1 MPYVGRTP
9 TPSPVTIDDIPA
21 NSIDA
26 SKIVDG
32 SIEVSDIKD
41 NSITDAKLNSTK
53 LDGIADSA
61 NNYSHPAAHTVSEV
75 TGLQGLL
82 DGKTTET
89 YVNTQV
95 AALVASSPATL
106 DTLNELAT
114 ALGNDPNFAT
124 TTANSIGT
132 KLPLSGGTMT
142 GDTLHGDNVK
152 AMFGAGNDLQIYHDG
167 GNTYIKEN
175 GTGDLR
181 IKASNLSLQDSSG
194 YDYIACSDLGN
205 AGEVEIKYAGLTKL
219 ATTSTGIDVT
229 GTVTADGLTVDYI
242 SADAATLSIG
252 NTGTHDAFI
261 NSPEALYINID
272 SDNSQTNTRFRVG
285 KDATNTSGG
294 KLFNVEENGDIS
306 FYEDTGTTAKF
317 FWDASA
323 ESLGIGTSSPAAK
336 LDVNGTLACGGIV
349 TIDGGTGYGN
359 LEIGGNS
366 GAHIDLK
373 APNSDDFD
381 ARLLTTGNGLSIST
395 NTGVGSVR
403 LQHETATK
411 LATTSTGVSVTG
423 TLNVSDLSYT
433 GNINGGYAAGNF
445 HLDTQ
450 SQTNKGIYLNW
461 FGGNAGTFC
470 GNGASGFGPINA
482 SAFNQVSDY
491 RLKEN
496 IVPMAGSIAR
506 LKSLKPCNFNFIA
519 GNPLSSSWGTSTVDG
534 FIAHE
539 VQEVVPECAT
549 GTKDGM
555 KDEEYE
561 VTPAVKEVLDDEG
574 NVTTEA
580 VEAVMST
587 RSVPDYQ
594 GIDQSKLVPLL
605 VASLQEA
612 IARIEVLENA

>member
-1 MPYVGRTP
+1 MATQVQQRRGT
-9 TPSPVTIDDIPA
+9 TAQHNVFTGA
-21 NSIDA
+21 N
-26 SKIVDG
+26 G
-32 SIEVSDIKD
+32 
-41 NSITDAKLNSTK
+41 
-53 LDGIADSA
+53 
-61 NNYSHPAAHTVSEV
+61 EV
-75 TGLQGLL
+75 TV
-82 DGKTTET
+82 DTSK
-89 YVNTQV
+89 
-95 AALVASSPATL
+95 
-106 DTLNELAT
+106 DTLVIHDGTTQGGFPLAKE
-114 ALGNDPNFAT
+114 A
-124 TTANSIGT
+124 SV
-132 KLPLSGGTMT
+132 LPLAGGTMT
-142 GDTLHGDNVK
+142 GT
-152 AMFGAGNDLQIYHDG
+152 I
-167 GNTYIKEN
+167 
-175 GTGDLR
+175 
-181 IKASNLSLQDSSG
+181 SNF
-194 YDYIACSDLGN
+194 
-205 AGEVEIKYAGLTKL
+205 
-219 ATTSTGIDVT
+219 TSTGIDDNAT
-229 GTVTADGLTVDYI
+229 STAITI
-242 SADAATLSIG
+242 
-252 NTGTHDAFI
+252 
-261 NSPEALYINID
+261 
-272 SDNSQTNTRFRVG
+272 
-285 KDATNTSGG
+285 
-294 KLFNVEENGDIS
+294 
-306 FYEDTGTTAKF
+306 
-317 FWDASA
+317 DAS
-323 ESLGIGTSSPAAK
+323 ENIT
-336 LDVNGTLACGGIV
+336 CGGRV

-519 GNPLSSSWGTSTVDG
+519 GNPLSSSWGTPAVDG
-534 FIAHE
+534 FLAHE
-539 VQEVVPECAT
+539 AQEVVPEAVS
-549 GTKDGM
+549 GEKDAM
-555 KDEEYE
+555 RDEEYE